1 MEAPPLGRRLATILA
16 AGCRGL
22 QPPDAWRRRNDDG
35 HVCPPVHDHV
45 ARGLAPSPA
54 LGPEVEEVVTLRLD
68 EFFASAN
75 ALPVADL
82 DQIFGTGGI
91 VVVAPHPDDETL
103 GCGGLIALASQLGRN
118 IQVVVISD
126 GVGSHPNSRLYPP
139 DKLRALRGGETRAA
153 LSALGA
159 VGENLTFLRLPDRFV
174 PTSGREAQRAA
185 AAIANAACAIDATAL
200 AVTWPHDSHCDHL
213 AAWHLVR
220 QACLRLPGGIRL
232 LTYPIWGHILPPDTT
247 FERAPIGHRLD
258 VSSGVDTTREAIRAH
273 ASQA

>member
-1 MEAPPLGRRLATILA
+1 MEAPPLERRLAAILA

-35 HVCPPVHDHV
+35 QRPPVHDHV
-45 ARGLAPSPA
+45 ARRLAPPA
-54 LGPEVEEVVTLRLD
+54 AFGPEVEDVVTLRLD

-126 GVGSHPNSRLYPP
+126 GVGSHPNSRS
-139 DKLRALRGGETRAA
+139 RT
-153 LSALGA
+153 
-159 VGENLTFLRLPDRFV
+159 NF
-174 PTSGREAQRAA
+174 
-185 AAIANAACAIDATAL
+185 
-200 AVTWPHDSHCDHL
+200 
-213 AAWHLVR
+213 
-220 QACLRLPGGIRL
+220 
-232 LTYPIWGHILPPDTT
+232 
-247 FERAPIGHRLD
+247 
-258 VSSGVDTTREAIRAH
+258 
-273 ASQA
+273 